1 MKTVTALIAQEK
13 NKKRVNVYL
22 DGEFYC
28 GMDLFTVL
36 SNRIKVGES
45 YDEKTLAALSAEDNY
60 SAALNASLNYISK
73 SMHTKMQMIVYLK
86 KKGYDGKTIARV
98 IDKLEEYGYV
108 NDELYAEKY
117 ADEKALSGGKR
128 KIAFELKTKG
138 VDEKIVEAVLGDGR
152 DEDEGCERVA
162 EKYLKGRPLDKEL
175 KQKCYRY
182 LIGKG
187 FGYDTAKRILDG
199 LSGEYEDN

>member
-1 MKTVTALIAQEK
+1 MKTVTALKAQEK

-138 VDEKIVEAVLGDGR
+138 VDEKIVEAVLGDER
-152 DEDEGCERVA
+152 DEDEGCKRVA

-199 LSGEYEDN
+199 ISCEYEDN